1 MCTWLIENYQ
11 FQTFQPPIITNL
23 PKEMSVL
30 ETQKGDKFL
39 YKVDVHDPSV
49 PPDPVCCTL
58 QENARPKT
66 VNFELR
72 HNGSDYLLYTFNES
86 VFSYHNIN
94 SYMLT
99 VCCED
104 GFGTV
109 QGIIKIDVKQ
119 MKAKKYYKPPR
130 KFITWVCCLSSLVVY
145 AVCSILVL
153 MHVRLT
159 FVSTM
164 LLAVMTSWTCVW
176 FLLGFF
182 SAWFSCLVFVFVF
195 FSSLFMKCTTFTALL
210 LFLFCCFF
218 YSVCRIFLLCFL
230 FYDVCCFV
238 PPKQKHIKIA

>member
-1 MCTWLIENYQ
+1 MCTRLIENCQ

-30 ETQKGDKFL
+30 ETQKGDEFL
-39 YKVDVHDPSV
+39 YKVDVYDPSV

-58 QENARPKT
+58 LENARPKT

-86 VFSYHNIN
+86 IFSYHNIN

-119 MKAKKYYKPPR
+119 VKGKKHYKPPR
-130 KFITWVCCLSSLVVY
+130 KFIICVVFP
-145 AVCSILVL
+145 V
-153 MHVRLT
+153 
-159 FVSTM
+159 
-164 LLAVMTSWTCVW
+164 
-176 FLLGFF
+176 
-182 SAWFSCLVFVFVF
+182 
-195 FSSLFMKCTTFTALL
+195 
-210 LFLFCCFF
+210 
-218 YSVCRIFLLCFL
+218 
-230 FYDVCCFV
+230 
-238 PPKQKHIKIA
+238 

>member
-1 MCTWLIENYQ
+1 
-11 FQTFQPPIITNL
+11 
-23 PKEMSVL
+23 MSVL
-30 ETQKGDKFL
+30 ETQNGDEFL

-58 QENARPKT
+58 LENARPKT

-119 MKAKKYYKPPR
+119 VTAKKYYKPPR
-130 KFITWVCCLSSLVVY
+130 KFIT
-145 AVCSILVL
+145 
-153 MHVRLT
+153 
-159 FVSTM
+159 
-164 LLAVMTSWTCVW
+164 
-176 FLLGFF
+176 
-182 SAWFSCLVFVFVF
+182 
-195 FSSLFMKCTTFTALL
+195 
-210 LFLFCCFF
+210 
-218 YSVCRIFLLCFL
+218 
-230 FYDVCCFV
+230 
-238 PPKQKHIKIA
+238 

>member
-1 MCTWLIENYQ
+1 MCTRLIEICQ
-11 FQTFQPPIITNL
+11 FQTFQPPVITNL

-30 ETQKGDKFL
+30 ETQKGDEFL

-58 QENARPKT
+58 LENARPKT

-119 MKAKKYYKPPR
+119 VKAKIYYKPPR
-130 KFITWVCCLSSLVVY
+130 KFITWVCCLSSLVIY
-145 AVCSILVL
+145 AVCSILVP
-153 MHVRLT
+153 MHVM
-159 FVSTM
+159 FC
-164 LLAVMTSWTCVW
+164 LLDAFDCNDFINLCLISV
-176 FLLGFF
+176 GFF
-182 SAWFSCLVFVFVF
+182 QAFRV
-195 FSSLFMKCTTFTALL
+195 
-210 LFLFCCFF
+210 
-218 YSVCRIFLLCFL
+218 
-230 FYDVCCFV
+230 
-238 PPKQKHIKIA
+238 

>member
-1 MCTWLIENYQ
+1 MYMHVNLPMCTRFIEICQ
-11 FQTFQPPIITNL
+11 FQTFQPPVITNL

-30 ETQKGDKFL
+30 ETQNGDEFL

-58 QENARPKT
+58 LENARPKT

-119 MKAKKYYKPPR
+119 VTAKKYYKPPR
-130 KFITWVCCLSSLVVY
+130 KFIT
-145 AVCSILVL
+145 
-153 MHVRLT
+153 
-159 FVSTM
+159 
-164 LLAVMTSWTCVW
+164 
-176 FLLGFF
+176 
-182 SAWFSCLVFVFVF
+182 
-195 FSSLFMKCTTFTALL
+195 
-210 LFLFCCFF
+210 
-218 YSVCRIFLLCFL
+218 
-230 FYDVCCFV
+230 
-238 PPKQKHIKIA
+238 

>member
-1 MCTWLIENYQ
+1 MCTRLIEICQ
-11 FQTFQPPIITNL
+11 FQTFQPPVITNL

-30 ETQKGDKFL
+30 ETQNGDEFL

-58 QENARPKT
+58 LENARPKT

-119 MKAKKYYKPPR
+119 VTAKKYYKPPR
-130 KFITWVCCLSSLVVY
+130 KFITWVCCLSSLVIY

-153 MHVRLT
+153 IHVR
-159 FVSTM
+159 FC
-164 LLAVMTSWTCVW
+164 LLDVFDCNDLINLCLISVR
-176 FLLGFF
+176 GFF
-182 SAWFSCLVFVFVF
+182 QPGFRV
-195 FSSLFMKCTTFTALL
+195 
-210 LFLFCCFF
+210 
-218 YSVCRIFLLCFL
+218 
-230 FYDVCCFV
+230 
-238 PPKQKHIKIA
+238 